1 VERISSRQ
9 NPLVK
14 RFRDV
19 ARGGEGDDAVL
30 VDGPH
35 LVTEALNAG
44 VALEVVAFAD
54 GAADAELEA
63 IVRRASASGV
73 RAVTVSKAV
82 LSAISPVREPAG
94 IVAIARC
101 GPVAVD
107 QVLARAPQL
116 VVIVDAVQDPGNV
129 GAIVRAA
136 EACGATGVMT
146 TPGSAGAFGWKALRG
161 SMGSAFRMPIA
172 RPASALDA
180 IRAAKGAGLRVF
192 ATVPR
197 DGTPLPLAGLV
208 GPSAIVLG
216 GEGSGLDEAVV
227 AAADERLAV
236 PMQPPVESLNVATAA
251 ALIVYEAARQ
261 RAEAGMQTMKAGT

>member
-1 VERISSRQ
+1 VDRISSRQ

-19 ARGGEGDDAVL
+19 ARGGERDDAVL

-44 VALEVVAFAD
+44 VPFEVVAFAD
-54 GAADAELEA
+54 QAADSELDG
-63 IVRRASASGV
+63 IVRRASSSGV
-73 RAVTVSKAV
+73 RTVPVSTAV
-82 LSAISPVREPAG
+82 LSAISRVREPAG

-101 GPVAVD
+101 GPVAIER
-107 QVLARAPQL
+107 VLARRPQL
-116 VVIVDAVQDPGNV
+116 VVIVAGVQDPGNV

-136 EACGATGVMT
+136 EACGATGVVT
-146 TPGSAGAFGWKALRG
+146 TPGSADAFGWKALRG

-172 RPASALDA
+172 RAASADDA
-180 IRAAKGAGLRVF
+180 IRAAKAAGVRVF
-192 ATVPR
+192 ATVPH
-197 DGTPLPLAGLV
+197 DGTPLPSARLT
-208 GPSAIVLG
+208 GPSAVVLG
-216 GEGSGLDEAVV
+216 GEGSGLDAEVV
-227 AAADERLAV
+227 AAADERIAV

-261 RAEAGMQTMKAGT
+261 RALAASAHQKGGI

>member
-1 VERISSRQ
+1 MDHISSRQ
-9 NPLVK
+9 NPLVA

-19 ARGGEGDDAVL
+19 ARGGQGDDSVL

-44 VALEVVAFAD
+44 VAVEVVAFVDQASD
-54 GAADAELEA
+54 PELEG
-63 IVRRASASGV
+63 IVRRASASGA
-73 RAVTVSKAV
+73 RTVSVSMSV
-82 LSAISPVREPAG
+82 LSAISPVREPSG

-101 GPVAVD
+101 GPVALERVF
-107 QVLARAPQL
+107 ARTPQL
-116 VVIVDAVQDPGNV
+116 VVILAAVQDPGNV
-129 GAIVRAA
+129 GAIIRAA

-146 TPGSAGAFGWKALRG
+146 TPGSADAFGWKALRG
-161 SMGSAFRMPIA
+161 SMGSTFRMPVA
-172 RPASALDA
+172 KAVSALDA
-180 IRAAKGAGLRVF
+180 IRAAKAAGLRVF
-192 ATVPR
+192 ATVPH
-197 DGTPLPLAGLV
+197 DGTPLPSATLT

-216 GEGSGLDEAVV
+216 GEGSGLDAELL

-261 RAEAGMQTMKAGT
+261 RAQGGYADVKAGM